1 MLISVESLQE
11 GDDSDVFISFEV
23 ETLNFPA
30 KVGIKSG
37 YQVRFTFEGFFPLL
51 FSFELAVCHRHIFST
66 WMAANPETVESPK
79 PIATL

>member
-1 MLISVESLQE
+1 MESLQE

>member
-1 MLISVESLQE
+1 MESLQV

-37 YQVRFTFEGFFPLL
+37 YQVRISFEGG
-51 FSFELAVCHRHIFST
+51 FSLPFAFELVMCHRHFFST
-66 WMAANPETVESPK
+66 WTAANLETDKSPK

>member
-1 MLISVESLQE
+1 MESLQE
-11 GDDSDVFISFEV
+11 GDDSDVFISLEV

-37 YQVRFTFEGFFPLL
+37 YKVWFSFEGFFPLL
-51 FSFELAVCHRHIFST
+51 FAFELVMCHRHIFST
-66 WMAANPETVESPK
+66 WMAANLETEKSPK